1 MIKQCTLSHP
11 VRATGIGVHSRQKV
25 LITLRPA
32 PINTGIVFHRRDGD
46 KVTEIPATIA
56 CVDPSI
62 VMSTAL
68 HSEGEKVGT
77 VEHLLSA
84 FVGMGIDNAI
94 VEVDAPELP
103 IMDGSA
109 APFVFLIKS
118 AGVVEQG
125 AAKEFIRVKKEI
137 KVSHRDSWASLKPF
151 DGLRL
156 CCELAYKHPAFAT
169 ESSKSEVDFST
180 SSYYTAVS
188 RARTFGFL
196 ADYERVKA
204 MGYAAGSSL
213 ANSVVFDDYR
223 VMNETGL
230 RYTDE
235 CPRHKILDAMGDLFL
250 VGGPILGDFYGYK
263 SGHALNHKLAETLL
277 ADESAWEKVSFD
289 SSEEAQ
295 HFGYVAW
302 QGQQASS

>member
-1 MIKQCTLSHP
+1 MAHVNPQ
-11 VRATGIGVHSRQKV
+11 V
-25 LITLRPA
+25 
-32 PINTGIVFHRRDGD
+32 
-46 KVTEIPATIA
+46 
-56 CVDPSI
+56 

-68 HSEGEKVGT
+68 RELDGGLQIGT

-84 FVGMGIDNAI
+84 FAGLGIDNAI

-103 IMDGSA
+103 IMDGSS
-109 APFVFLIKS
+109 APFVFLIQS
-118 AGVVEQG
+118 AGVLEQS
-125 AAKEFIRVKKEI
+125 AAKKFIRVKKE
-137 KVSHRDSWASLKPF
+137 VRVMSGDSWALLKPYN
-151 DGLRL
+151 GLRL
-156 CCELAYKHPAFAT
+156 CCELSYEHPAFSD
-169 ESSKSEVDFST
+169 ENSKSTIDFST

-235 CPRHKILDAMGDLFL
+235 CARHKVLDAIGDLFL
-250 VGGPILGDFYGYK
+250 IGGPLLADFYGYK
-263 SGHALNHKLAETLL
+263 SGHALNHKLVEALL
-277 ADESAWEKVSFD
+277 TDESAWEALSFNKP
-289 SSEEAQ
+289 EEAVQ
-295 HFGYVAW
+295 FGYLAW
-302 QGQQASS
+302 KAAT